1 MSVRLQGDTQSVH
14 GDEHL
19 TAHDQLMH
27 CLLRSYPTLA
37 ETKRV
42 FDITT
47 GKPTLALLSD
57 NEAIWVFDPATNAL
71 VASAWLAQVTATP
84 ARRVPEASRMSSWV
98 VPILVVCVPGF
109 RRLTIGC
116 IDLPAN
122 LLSMRALGRLRF
134 SWYGSVQREQK
145 GPAYFVTGGEWLAL
159 VEKFGL
165 TSQLEDRDVKRVK
178 SYPWRS
184 ATTDPSP

>member
-1 MSVRLQGDTQSVH
+1 VH

-27 CLLRSYPTLA
+27 CLLRSYPTAA

-47 GKPTLALLSD
+47 GKPKLALLSD
-57 NEAIWVFDPATNAL
+57 NEAVWVFDPSTNVL
-71 VASAWLAQVTATP
+71 VASAWLAQVSATP
-84 ARRVPEASRMSSWV
+84 ARRMPESFWMSSAV
-98 VPILVVCVPGF
+98 VPVLVVCIPGF

-116 IDLPAN
+116 LDLPAN
-122 LLSMRALGRLRF
+122 LLSIRARGRFRF
-134 SWYGSVQREQK
+134 SWYGSVQCEQK
-145 GPAYFVTGGEWLAL
+145 RPAYWVTGGEWLAL

-178 SYPWRS
+178 GYPWRT
-184 ATTDPSP
+184 ATADPSP